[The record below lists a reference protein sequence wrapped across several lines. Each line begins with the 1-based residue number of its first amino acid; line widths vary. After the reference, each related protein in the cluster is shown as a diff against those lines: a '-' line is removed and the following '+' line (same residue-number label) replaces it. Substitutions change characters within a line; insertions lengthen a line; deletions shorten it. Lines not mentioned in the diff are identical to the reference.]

1 MLGDLIMF
9 EKLTIENWRQFSKV
23 DINFHPRLTVLAG
36 VNGSGKTTVLNVLSY
51 YMGWTPSTAYTRENS
66 FDKGSSFKKNVIVNI
81 SPKRQIKGVF
91 IQSHRPVFP
100 RRKLKSIPTSV
111 ETRKEIFERYNDFS
125 KKFINDEYRYLSEDD
140 QKILSSTTLLK
151 RDLAALALYG
161 YGNAAVAPNTNA
173 RILFEGYCDLLKKA
187 LPKELGFKKIIISM
201 PEVYFE
207 TDTGNFP
214 IDSVSGGI
222 SSIIDITWR
231 LFMFAEPNEPF
242 VALIDEPENHLH
254 PELQKSFL
262 GNLMETFPNV
272 QFIVATHN
280 PLIISSQK
288 DSHIYVLDYEN
299 NKVKS
304 TLLDHVNLAGTSSA
318 ILRDVLGLDSTMP
331 LWVDEKLNEIVE
343 KFQKIGITSDSLNQ
357 LRAELTQLGMQ
368 DYVPNTMAKVIG
380 GE

>member
-1 MLGDLIMF
+1 MF